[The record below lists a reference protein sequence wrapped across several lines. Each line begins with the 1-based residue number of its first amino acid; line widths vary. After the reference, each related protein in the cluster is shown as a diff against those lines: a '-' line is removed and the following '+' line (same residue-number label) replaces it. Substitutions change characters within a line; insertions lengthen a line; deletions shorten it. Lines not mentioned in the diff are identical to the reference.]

1 MGGYLT
7 TDTDEKTAVM
17 VALITK
23 GQPEE
28 KVVEYLDELAFLAE
42 TLGLEVVKSFTQR
55 KVSSKRLRPILR
67 QKMLRQS
74 FLTMTFLLH
83 SYEI

>member
-42 TLGLEVVKSFTQR
+42 TLGLEVVKSFTQ
-55 KVSSKRLRPILR
+55 
-67 QKMLRQS
+67 
-74 FLTMTFLLH
+74 